1 MGKPNRRT
9 AKGQKGIPVRKKCIA
24 VYLLLSRIQRKCGFK
39 IQDDIGKRT
48 TAELRPTFFRSGNGI
63 RPISHNLRSDYT
75 PFLIDVVITPS
86 RMLGKLHQVGVSGL
100 NAIAN
105 RRDTPAYQLAV
116 RSFDSATSEIHI
128 DGAILSQSS
137 RLRAPAVTVPFFHR
151 PLRKVHISER
161 RLHWIEN

>member
-1 MGKPNRRT
+1 MHFLRTGMPFCPFAVRRFCFPN
-9 AKGQKGIPVRKKCIA
+9 
-24 VYLLLSRIQRKCGFK
+24 GFK

-63 RPISHNLRSDYT
+63 RPISHNLPSDYI

-86 RMLGKLHQVGVSGL
+86 RILGKLHQVGVSGL

-128 DGAILSQSS
+128 DGATLSQSS
-137 RLRAPAVTVPFFHR
+137 RLRVPYKAESR
-151 PLRKVHISER
+151 
-161 RLHWIEN
+161 